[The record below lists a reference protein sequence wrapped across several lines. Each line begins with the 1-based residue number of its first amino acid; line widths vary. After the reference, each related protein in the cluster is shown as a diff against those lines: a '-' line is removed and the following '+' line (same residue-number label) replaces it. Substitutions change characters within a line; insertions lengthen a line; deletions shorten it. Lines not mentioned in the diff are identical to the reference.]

1 MLPFMDRLV
10 EKTIQKSIAERVAK
24 HKIKHVYHPDI
35 IINREPGSGGR
46 IVAKKLAKKLGW
58 QLLDEALMDQL
69 AEELNIPVDEFKN
82 VDEHSRSWLS
92 DTLHS
97 IFNKN
102 YISDVRY
109 INHLK
114 RVIAHAAKKGDL
126 VIVGRGA
133 NHILPPEKC
142 LNVRI
147 TASLATRIEN
157 TFKYEGKKTKVEA
170 ESWVRKIESERHRF
184 IRQYFGKNPYNP
196 WYYDLVISTDHLT
209 LDQAVDLTLQA
220 YLAKFPKEKRRL
232 SSLSL

>member
-10 EKTIQKSIAERVAK
+10 EKAIQRSLVTRLTK

-46 IVAKKLAKKLGW
+46 VVAQKLAKKLRW

-69 AEELNIPVDEFKN
+69 AEELSIPVHEFKN
-82 VDEHSRSWLS
+82 VDEHSRNWLS
-92 DTLHS
+92 DTLQS
-97 IFNKN
+97 LFNSN

-114 RVIAHAAKKGDL
+114 RIIAHAAKKGDL

-133 NHILPPEKC
+133 NHILPPDKC
-142 LNVRI
+142 LSVRI
-147 TASLATRIEN
+147 TASLATRIDN
-157 TFKYEGKKTKVEA
+157 TFKYEGKRSKLEA
-170 ESWVRKIESERHRF
+170 ESWVHKVESQRRRF
-184 IRQYFGKNPYNP
+184 IRQYFGVNPYNP
-196 WYYDLVISTDHLT
+196 WYYDLVISTDHLN
-209 LDQAVDLTLQA
+209 LDQAVDLIIQA

-232 SSLSL
+232 KI